1 MADSKEDFVEINEDE
16 FYTIDE
22 VAKKLKVHRQTVMA
36 RIESGELLSCRFG
49 TLIVR
54 IKKEDF
60 ESYVNNS
67 RGV

>member
-1 MADSKEDFVEINEDE
+1 MAEPTEKTVEINEDE

-36 RIESGELLSCRFG
+36 RIESGELLACRFG

-60 ESYVNNS
+60 EAYVSNS
-67 RGV
+67 RGA